1 MASYIPGI
9 TDYISQVQPWQPDL
23 NFLGNVIQTRQ
34 SRYDQSHK
42 QLSKMYGTLLYSPML
57 RDDNIQARDQ
67 FFKMIDQDI
76 KKISG
81 MDLSLQQNTNSA
93 SSVFKSLY
101 DNKGIVKDMSF
112 TRQLQNEMGRAE
124 NYKNCIDQEQCGGT
138 YWDVGVN
145 ALNYRA
151 DEFKNA
157 SVDEAMSMQAPSYA
171 PFINV
176 TEKAMTYVKDL
187 LGKGFG
193 VTSVQKSADGRY
205 IVTTKN
211 GQNLTVPLY
220 QLFQSQYGQD
230 GNIQNMYE
238 TMAYVQRKNYVKTN
252 AEKFGGDEA
261 AAEDDYIRSIE
272 DKVNSL
278 KQQAIET
285 QQKMYGAGSK
295 KQAIAEKIKEKGSTG
310 NDNLANA
317 YVLADIDY
325 NQHVQVADHYDQ
337 TAKRATA
344 LQTSGDNRKM
354 KASNVDALIA
364 RALMDNDFKSSS
376 IIASNLTG
384 DQKIEADPYAKSYYD
399 HSLAMSRMAVEYKY
413 KTQYEID
420 KARIELMKNKA
431 QAEYENR
438 GPADSQLNT
447 GKYVDA
453 VTGTS
458 ADAEKT
464 DEQIE
469 LDAYTTKQK
478 TATEQLAGEYVKQ
491 TTTYLL
497 NAATNERFTQAQKD
511 TAKAELSK
519 IWGSQY
525 KAESNTFV
533 DVSGEVTS
541 FANLS
546 SQNPVSVYD
555 KAYSFRKDAGNE
567 ALYGDF
573 FNQTLDPISQQYGVS
588 RQLVDASTNVYKENN
603 RNVRSYALSSDTLDE
618 DEKYNFGL
626 LVKEDGTL
634 RNMDEFVA
642 MAPNEGFWS
651 GPETAYE
658 DAMENYK
665 KIYNGGNSK
674 GVDPEDAGRK
684 LPLVKAFIDPNA
696 AFGMYAE
703 GKSAGGG
710 VLYNFDA
717 AAPAALGTR
726 GLLTFIGDASLSK
739 GTLYSN
745 GIQNTEEDDVYAKD
759 DEEAGLY
766 QQAVST
772 LMNDIRTGSYDL
784 KNGKRPFGE
793 VMYMDLA
800 LSDPKYKAVHIN
812 FAPSYM
818 DQHKGTD
825 KKPTW
830 GGNEEIRKNG
840 ITLYVPKEDATNDF
854 TKSFEQK
861 PYDLILN
868 YQPLTIDK
876 PNAGSVTITKDDKTG
891 EFIVGGSLIGYTGE
905 YANGKPV
912 QEIINPAKNYSYN
925 VGGENLYTG
934 LNAWLSE
941 LSKANTDFLNNQ
953 SVQRYYDPNVL
964 PGINGQILGA
974 TGNTENLSS
983 VDIFNQSL
991 GTF

>member
-34 SRYDQSHK
+34 SRYDAAHK

-76 KKISG
+76 KKMSG
-81 MDLSLQQNTNSA
+81 MDLSLQENVNAA

-112 TRQLQNEMGRAE
+112 TKQLQNEMQRAE

-151 DEFKNA
+151 EEFKNA
-157 SVDEAMSMQAPSYA
+157 SADDAMSMQAPSYT

-193 VTSVQKSADGRY
+193 VTSVQKSPDGRY

-230 GNIQNMYE
+230 GNIQKMYE
-238 TMAYVQRKNYVKTN
+238 TSAYVQRKNYIKAN
-252 AEKFGGDEA
+252 AERFGGDEA
-261 AAEDDYIRSIE
+261 AAEDDYIRSVE
-272 DKVNSL
+272 DKVNQL
-278 KQQAIET
+278 KEQAIDA

-295 KQAIAEKIKEKGSTG
+295 KQAIAEKIREKGSTG
-310 NDNLANA
+310 NDDLANA
-317 YVLADIDY
+317 YVLSDIDY
-325 NQHVQVADHYDQ
+325 NQHVQVANHYDG

-344 LQTSGDNRKM
+344 LQGSGENRKM
-354 KASNVDALIA
+354 KAANVDALIA
-364 RALMDNDFKSSS
+364 RALMDNDFKSSA

-384 DQKIEADPYAKSYYD
+384 EQKVEADPYAKSYYD
-399 HSLAMSRMAVEYKY
+399 HSLAMSRMATEYKY
-413 KTQYEID
+413 KTQYEMD

-453 VTGTS
+453 VAGTS

-464 DEQIE
+464 DEQME
-469 LDAYTTKQK
+469 LDAYTAKQK
-478 TATEQLAGEYVKQ
+478 TATEQLAGEYIKQ

-497 NAATNERFTQAQKD
+497 NAATDERFTQAQRD

-525 KAESNTFV
+525 KADSNSFIDASGNATTFMNIAS
-533 DVSGEVTS
+533 DNSL
-541 FANLS
+541 AL
-546 SQNPVSVYD
+546 YD
-555 KAYSFRKDAGNE
+555 KAYAFRKDAGNQ

-588 RQLVDASTNVYKENN
+588 RQLMDVSTQVYKENN
-603 RNVRSYALSSDTLDE
+603 RNVRSFGLSSDTLDD

-626 LVKEDGTL
+626 LIKEDGTL
-634 RNMDEFVA
+634 RNMEEFVA
-642 MAPNEGFWS
+642 MSPKEGWFS
-651 GPETAYE
+651 GAETAYE

-674 GVDPEDAGRK
+674 GVDPEDSNRK

-717 AAPAALGTR
+717 AAPGALGTR
-726 GLLTFIGDASLSK
+726 GLLTFMGDAMLSK

-745 GIQNTEEDDVYAKD
+745 GIQNTEEDDVFAKD

-766 QQAVST
+766 QEAVST
-772 LMNDIRTGSYDL
+772 LMNDIRTGSYKL
-784 KNGKRPFGE
+784 KDGKRPFGE

-825 KKPTW
+825 KNPRW

-840 ITLYVPKEDATNDF
+840 ITLYIPKDDATNDF

-876 PNAGSVTITKDDKTG
+876 PNAGSVTIAKNEKTG
-891 EFIVGGSLIGYTGE
+891 EYVVDGALIGYTGE
-905 YANGKPV
+905 YLNGKPV
-912 QEIINPAKNYSYN
+912 QQVINPAKVYSSN

-934 LNAWLSE
+934 LNAWLGE
-941 LSKANTDFLNNQ
+941 LSRANTDFLNNQ

-974 TGNTENLSS
+974 TGNTENLSAI
-983 VDIFNQSL
+983 DIFNQSL